1 MRGCDDRSGSLF
13 SYIDLEKRIRQ
24 DHPLRTIRR
33 LVDDALA
40 TMDHTFGG
48 LYSALGR
55 CSIAVERPVRAMLLH
70 AFYCNRPERQLMD
83 RLEHDLV
90 SRWFVALVLGDP
102 FWETSTRSKNRD
114 RLLEHVI
121 AA

>member
-1 MRGCDDRSGSLF
+1 MRGCDDRSVSLF

-55 CSIAVERPVRAMLLH
+55 PSIA
-70 AFYCNRPERQLMD
+70 QS
-83 RLEHDLV
+83 V
-90 SRWFVALVLGDP
+90 SCGPCSCRRSIPFDP
-102 FWETSTRSKNRD
+102 TSSSEKPGGPIGSIGTDSGIP
-114 RLLEHVI
+114 L
-121 AA
+121 